1 MKFRPYYIVVLI
13 CLLLQTTAQ
22 CQEDWKLKKDKNGIQ
37 VYSRKTPN
45 FKFDEL
51 KVDCIFEGKISQLAA
66 VILDVNNQYQWVYKT
81 AKSELLKQ
89 VTDADL
95 FYYSEIEC
103 PWPFDNRD
111 LIARMTITQNTST
124 KILSI
129 VAKSVDDYLPRKKNL
144 VRVKYS
150 SALWTITP
158 LSNAQFKVEYK
169 IQIDPGDGVPAW
181 ILNMFA
187 TNGPYESFKNLKD
200 KIMLPAYAAAK
211 FPFIT
216 D

>member
-1 MKFRPYYIVVLI
+1 MKLRPYYFLLLF

-22 CQEDWKLKKDKNGIQ
+22 CQEDWKLKKDKNGIK

-66 VILDVNNQYQWVYKT
+66 VILDVKNQYQWVYKT

-89 VTDADL
+89 VTNADL
-95 FYYSEIEC
+95 IYYSEIEC
-103 PWPFDNRD
+103 PWPFHNRD

-129 VAKSVDDYLPRKKNL
+129 VAKSVDNYLPSKKNL

-150 SALWTITP
+150 NALWTITP
-158 LSNAQFKVEYK
+158 LNNAQFKVEYK

-200 KIMLPAYAAAK
+200 KIMLPAYASAK
-211 FPFIT
+211 FPFIK

>member
-1 MKFRPYYIVVLI
+1 MKFRPYYILVLI
-13 CLLLQTTAQ
+13 CLLLKTTAQ

-51 KVDCIFEGKISQLAA
+51 KVDCIFEGKMSQLAA

-81 AKSELLKQ
+81 AKSKLLKQ

-103 PWPFDNRD
+103 PWPFHNRD

-129 VAKSVDDYLPRKKNL
+129 VAKSVDNYLPSKKNL

-150 SALWTITP
+150 NALWTITP
-158 LSNAQFKVEYK
+158 LNNAQFKVEYK

-200 KIMLPAYAAAK
+200 KIMLPAYATAK
-211 FPFIT
+211 FPFIK

>member
-1 MKFRPYYIVVLI
+1 MKLRPYYFLLLF
-13 CLLLQTTAQ
+13 CLLFQTTAQ
-22 CQEDWKLKKDKNGIQ
+22 CQEDWKLKKDKNGIK

-89 VTDADL
+89 VTNADL

-103 PWPFDNRD
+103 PWPFHNRD

-129 VAKSVDDYLPRKKNL
+129 VAKSVDNYLPSKKNL

-150 SALWTITP
+150 NALWTITP
-158 LSNAQFKVEYK
+158 LNNAQFKVEYK

-211 FPFIT
+211 FPFIK

>member
-200 KIMLPAYAAAK
+200 KIMLPAYATAK
-211 FPFIT
+211 FPFIK

>member
-1 MKFRPYYIVVLI
+1 MKLRPYYFLLLF

-22 CQEDWKLKKDKNGIQ
+22 CQEDWKLKKDKNGIK

-66 VILDVNNQYQWVYKT
+66 VILDVKNQYQWVYKT

-89 VTDADL
+89 VTNADL
-95 FYYSEIEC
+95 IYYSEIEC
-103 PWPFDNRD
+103 PWPFHNRD

-129 VAKSVDDYLPRKKNL
+129 VAKSVDNYLPSKKNL

-150 SALWTITP
+150 NALWTITP
-158 LSNAQFKVEYK
+158 LNNAQFKVEYK

-200 KIMLPAYAAAK
+200 KIMLPAYATAK
-211 FPFIT
+211 FPFIK

>member
-111 LIARMTITQNTST
+111 LIARMTVTQNTSN

-129 VAKSVDDYLPRKKNL
+129 VAKSVDDYLPSKKNL

-150 SALWTITP
+150 NALWTITP
-158 LSNAQFKVEYK
+158 LNNAQFKVEYK

>member
-1 MKFRPYYIVVLI
+1 MKFRPYYILVLI

-22 CQEDWKLKKDKNGIQ
+22 CQEDWKLKKDKNGIK

-51 KVDCIFEGKISQLAA
+51 KVDCIFEGKMSQLAA

-129 VAKSVDDYLPRKKNL
+129 VAKSVDDYLPHKKNL

-158 LSNAQFKVEYK
+158 LSNVQFKVEYK

>member
-158 LSNAQFKVEYK
+158 LNNAQFKVEYK

>member
-1 MKFRPYYIVVLI
+1 MKFRPYYILVLI
-13 CLLLQTTAQ
+13 CLLLQTTAH
-22 CQEDWKLKKDKNGIQ
+22 CQEDWKLKKDKNGIK

-81 AKSELLKQ
+81 AKSKLLKQ
-89 VTDADL
+89 VTNADL

-103 PWPFDNRD
+103 PWPFHNRD

-129 VAKSVDDYLPRKKNL
+129 VAKSVDNYLPSKKNL

-150 SALWTITP
+150 NALWTITP
-158 LSNAQFKVEYK
+158 LNNAQFKVEYK

-211 FPFIT
+211 FPFIK

>member
-51 KVDCIFEGKISQLAA
+51 KVDCIFEGKMSQLAA

-81 AKSELLKQ
+81 AKSEILKQ

>member
-158 LSNAQFKVEYK
+158 LTNAQFKVEYK

-200 KIMLPAYAAAK
+200 KIMLPAYAAVK

>member
-1 MKFRPYYIVVLI
+1 MKLRPYYFLLLF

-22 CQEDWKLKKDKNGIQ
+22 CQEDWKLKKDKNGIK
-37 VYSRKTPN
+37 VYSRKTPD

-66 VILDVNNQYQWVYKT
+66 VILDVKNQYQWVYKT

-89 VTDADL
+89 VTNADL

-103 PWPFDNRD
+103 PWPFHNRD

-129 VAKSVDDYLPRKKNL
+129 VAKSVDNYLPSKKNL
-144 VRVKYS
+144 IRVKYS
-150 SALWTITP
+150 NALWTITP
-158 LSNAQFKVEYK
+158 LNNAQFKVEYK

-200 KIMLPAYAAAK
+200 KIMLPAYATAK
-211 FPFIT
+211 FPFIK

>member
-1 MKFRPYYIVVLI
+1 MKLRPYYFLLLF

-22 CQEDWKLKKDKNGIQ
+22 CQEDWKLKKDKNGIK

-89 VTDADL
+89 VTNADL

-103 PWPFDNRD
+103 PWPFHNRD

-129 VAKSVDDYLPRKKNL
+129 EAKSVDNYLPSKKNL

-150 SALWTITP
+150 NALWTITP
-158 LSNAQFKVEYK
+158 LNNAQFKVEYK

-211 FPFIT
+211 FPFIK

>member
-158 LSNAQFKVEYK
+158 LSNSQFKVEYK

>member
-1 MKFRPYYIVVLI
+1 MKLRPYYFLLLF
-13 CLLLQTTAQ
+13 CLLFQTTAQ
-22 CQEDWKLKKDKNGIQ
+22 CQEDWKLKKDKNGIK

-45 FKFDEL
+45 FKFEEI

-66 VILDVNNQYQWVYKT
+66 VILDVKKQYQWVYKT

-89 VTDADL
+89 VTNADL

-103 PWPFDNRD
+103 PWPFHNRD

-129 VAKSVDDYLPRKKNL
+129 VAKSVDNYLPSKKNL

-150 SALWTITP
+150 NALWTITP
-158 LSNAQFKVEYK
+158 LNNAQFKVEYK

-211 FPFIT
+211 FPFIK

>member
-66 VILDVNNQYQWVYKT
+66 VILDVNNQYQWVFKT

-158 LSNAQFKVEYK
+158 LTNAQFKVEYK

-200 KIMLPAYAAAK
+200 KIMLPAYAAVK

>member
-1 MKFRPYYIVVLI
+1 MKLRPYYFLLLF
-13 CLLLQTTAQ
+13 CLLFQTAAQ
-22 CQEDWKLKKDKNGIQ
+22 CQEDWKLKKDKNGIK

-66 VILDVNNQYQWVYKT
+66 VILDVKNQYQWVYKT

-89 VTDADL
+89 VTNADL
-95 FYYSEIEC
+95 IYYSEIEC
-103 PWPFDNRD
+103 PWPFHNRD

-129 VAKSVDDYLPRKKNL
+129 VAKSVDNYLPSKKNL

-150 SALWTITP
+150 NALWTITP
-158 LSNAQFKVEYK
+158 LNNAQFKVEYK

-200 KIMLPAYAAAK
+200 KIMLPAYATAK
-211 FPFIT
+211 FPFIK

>member
-1 MKFRPYYIVVLI
+1 MKLRPYYFLLLF
-13 CLLLQTTAQ
+13 CLLLQTTAH
-22 CQEDWKLKKDKNGIQ
+22 CQEDWKLKKDKNGIK

-66 VILDVNNQYQWVYKT
+66 VILDVKNQYQWVYKT

-89 VTDADL
+89 VTNADL

-103 PWPFDNRD
+103 PWPFHNRD

-129 VAKSVDDYLPRKKNL
+129 VAKSVDNYLPSKKNL

-150 SALWTITP
+150 NALWTITP
-158 LSNAQFKVEYK
+158 LNNAQFKVEYK

-211 FPFIT
+211 FPFIK

>member
-1 MKFRPYYIVVLI
+1 MKLRPYYFLLLF

-22 CQEDWKLKKDKNGIQ
+22 CQEDWKLKKDKNGIK

-66 VILDVNNQYQWVYKT
+66 VILDVKNQYQWVYKT

-89 VTDADL
+89 VTNADL
-95 FYYSEIEC
+95 IYYSEIEC
-103 PWPFDNRD
+103 PWPFHNRD

-129 VAKSVDDYLPRKKNL
+129 VAKSVDNYLPSKKNL

-150 SALWTITP
+150 NALWTITP
-158 LSNAQFKVEYK
+158 LNNAQFKVEYK

-211 FPFIT
+211 FPFIK

>member
-1 MKFRPYYIVVLI
+1 MKLRPYYFLLLF

-22 CQEDWKLKKDKNGIQ
+22 CQEDWKLKKDKNGIK

-89 VTDADL
+89 VTNADL

-103 PWPFDNRD
+103 PWPFHNRD

-129 VAKSVDDYLPRKKNL
+129 VAKSVDNYLPSKKNL

-150 SALWTITP
+150 NALWTITP
-158 LSNAQFKVEYK
+158 LNNAQFKVEYK

-211 FPFIT
+211 FPFIK

>member
-1 MKFRPYYIVVLI
+1 MKFRPYYILVLI
-13 CLLLQTTAQ
+13 CLLLKTTAQ
-22 CQEDWKLKKDKNGIQ
+22 CQEDWKLKKDKNGIK

-51 KVDCIFEGKISQLAA
+51 KVDCIFEGKMSQLAA

-129 VAKSVDDYLPRKKNL
+129 VAKSVDNYLPSKKNI

-150 SALWTITP
+150 NALWTITP
-158 LSNAQFKVEYK
+158 LNNAQFKVEYK

-181 ILNMFA
+181 ILNMLPPMA
-187 TNGPYESFKNLKD
+187 LTNLLK
-200 KIMLPAYAAAK
+200 I
-211 FPFIT
+211 
-216 D
+216 

>member
-1 MKFRPYYIVVLI
+1 MKLRPYYFLLLF

-22 CQEDWKLKKDKNGIQ
+22 CQEDWKLKKDKNGIK

-66 VILDVNNQYQWVYKT
+66 VILDVKNQYQWVYKT

-89 VTDADL
+89 VTNADL

-103 PWPFDNRD
+103 PWPFHNRD

-129 VAKSVDDYLPRKKNL
+129 VAKSVDNYLPSKKNL

-150 SALWTITP
+150 NALWTITP
-158 LSNAQFKVEYK
+158 LNNAQFKVEYK
-169 IQIDPGDGVPAW
+169 IQIDHRRFRRLETFPRVTFMLRIDREGTPDRYC
-181 ILNMFA
+181 LNLFGLH
-187 TNGPYESFKNLKD
+187 TQ
-200 KIMLPAYAAAK
+200 
-211 FPFIT
+211 
-216 D
+216 

>member
-1 MKFRPYYIVVLI
+1 MKLRPYYILVLI
-13 CLLLQTTAQ
+13 CLVFQATAQ
-22 CQEDWKLKKDKNGIQ
+22 CQEDWKLKKDKNGIK
-37 VYSRKTPN
+37 VYARKTPQ

-51 KVDCIFEGKISQLAA
+51 KVECVFNGRISQLAA
-66 VILDVNNQYQWVYKT
+66 VILDVSNQYQWVYKT

-89 VTDADL
+89 VAGGDL
-95 FYYSEIEC
+95 YYYSEIEC

-111 LIARMTITQNTST
+111 LVARMTISQNTANKVLT
-124 KILSI
+124 I
-129 VAKSVDDYLPRKKNL
+129 VAKSVDNYLPNKKNL

-150 SALWTITP
+150 DALWTITP
-158 LSNAQFKVEYK
+158 LNNAQLKVEYK

-187 TNGPYESFKNLKD
+187 TNGPYESFKNLRD
-200 KIMLPAYAAAK
+200 KIMLPAYVAAK

>member
-66 VILDVNNQYQWVYKT
+66 VILDVKNQYQWVYKT

-89 VTDADL
+89 VTNADL

-103 PWPFDNRD
+103 PWPFHNRD

-150 SALWTITP
+150 NALWTITP
-158 LSNAQFKVEYK
+158 LNNAQFKVEYK

>member
-1 MKFRPYYIVVLI
+1 MKLRPYYFLLLF

-22 CQEDWKLKKDKNGIQ
+22 CQEDWKLKKDKNGIK

-66 VILDVNNQYQWVYKT
+66 VILDVKNQYQWVYKT

-89 VTDADL
+89 VTNADL

-103 PWPFDNRD
+103 PWPFHNRD

-129 VAKSVDDYLPRKKNL
+129 VAKSVDNYLPSKKNL

-150 SALWTITP
+150 NALWTITP
-158 LSNAQFKVEYK
+158 LNNAQFKVEYK

-211 FPFIT
+211 FPFIK

>member
-81 AKSELLKQ
+81 AKSEILKQ

>member
-1 MKFRPYYIVVLI
+1 MKFRPYYILVLI
-13 CLLLQTTAQ
+13 CLLLQTTAH
-22 CQEDWKLKKDKNGIQ
+22 CQEDWKLKKDKNGIK

-45 FKFDEL
+45 FKFEEI

-66 VILDVNNQYQWVYKT
+66 VILDVKNQYQWVYKT

-89 VTDADL
+89 VTNADL

-103 PWPFDNRD
+103 PWPFHNRD

-129 VAKSVDDYLPRKKNL
+129 VAKSVDNYLPSKKNL

-150 SALWTITP
+150 NALWTITP
-158 LSNAQFKVEYK
+158 LNNAQFKVEYK

-211 FPFIT
+211 FPFIK